1 MIMAE
6 KKDRGRYTLRLNEK
20 DPAHAEVIRVLEQQ
34 GHTAMAD
41 LLSMRFCI
49 IFIAEKHR
57 TLQFVRLLTE
67 PLLKR
72 LYWKSYNRIQ
82 NQIRIC

>member
-34 GHTAMAD
+34 
-41 LLSMRFCI
+41 
-49 IFIAEKHR
+49 
-57 TLQFVRLLTE
+57 
-67 PLLKR
+67 
-72 LYWKSYNRIQ
+72 
-82 NQIRIC
+82 